1 MKSIFLRSTP
11 VTGISTCCCV
21 TKGETTGEGEG
32 EEGMTGEADPAGGTE
47 EDELDEEVGGEYCA
61 MSGVTDARIT
71 ETGAAPVVTRYGGPG
86 TRLTTVALA
95 LAVVVRVCVLAT
107 MRVSPSHV

>member
-1 MKSIFLRSTP
+1 MPPTICKMKSIFLRSTP

-47 EDELDEEVGGEYCA
+47 EDELDEELVLIDVVVPT
-61 MSGVTDARIT
+61 SVN
-71 ETGAAPVVTRYGGPG
+71 AAPT
-86 TRLTTVALA
+86 LE
-95 LAVVVRVCVLAT
+95 
-107 MRVSPSHV
+107 